1 MNIIIYAR
9 VLLFHDL
16 KKLKNQS
23 TWGPHVN
30 HVTLHFTWHVLH
42 SQPNTP
48 RTLKRILARDFFN
61 NATQACFHLII

>member
-23 TWGPHVN
+23 TGGPHVN

-42 SQPNTP
+42 SQPNT
-48 RTLKRILARDFFN
+48 
-61 NATQACFHLII
+61 QVH